1 MKEYF
6 RIALIITLAAL
17 LFGCGGIQNL
27 EMDIQRLQI
36 ENKELKRQ
44 MNYVLTKLDAAMK
57 RLESD
62 VFPMSTSV
70 SNHLLRIEK
79 LESEHRI
86 SRDKLDQNS
95 YKLSQTLQQLTDLKY
110 RIKPGTRSPRT
121 SLSSTP
127 SGSYPSKLS
136 SRSFSTL
143 SPNQIYQTE
152 YADYLKGNY
161 DLAVEGFREYLRR
174 YSDSD
179 LAATVQYWMGE
190 CYYAKGNYRMAIT
203 ELDKVIVNYPKDEK
217 VKSAALKKGFAL
229 FELNKTAQGVIIMQQ
244 IIREFPH
251 SRQSRIAKEKLESLG
266 LKP

>member
-1 MKEYF
+1 MKQYIK
-6 RIALIITLAAL
+6 IALILTLAAL
-17 LFGCGGIQNL
+17 FFGCGGIQSL
-27 EMDIQRLQI
+27 ETDIQRLQI

-62 VFPMSTSV
+62 VFPMSVSV
-70 SNHLLRIEK
+70 SDHLLRIEK

-95 YKLSQTLQQLTDLKY
+95 YKLSQTLQQITDLKY
-110 RIKPGTRSPRT
+110 RIKPGRRSSVT
-121 SLSSTP
+121 SSTTP
-127 SGSYPSKLS
+127 STYPQKFR
-136 SRSFSTL
+136 SRGFSTL
-143 SPNQIYQTE
+143 SPNQIYQTA

-161 DLAVEGFREYLRR
+161 DLAIEGFKEYLRR

-190 CYYAKGNYRMAIT
+190 CYYAKGNYRMAIA

-217 VKSAALKKGFAL
+217 VKNAALKKGFAL
-229 FELNKTAQGVIIMQQ
+229 FELNQTAQGVIIMQQ